1 MKQTTKLRW
10 RRKFRRSQQQVEN
23 LTISAERG
31 IEDNFFKRIGRLG
44 DVRRFVFGW
53 ILLLVFLG
61 LGVFMQT
68 RALSPYYETR
78 QPVDGGIYTEGIV
91 GSFTT
96 ANPLYATSAVDSSVS
111 RLVFSGLMKH
121 NSQNQ
126 LVGDLA
132 QDIKSNDRNSIYTV
146 TLRQDARWHDGEPV
160 VPEDIIFTY
169 DVIQDPDA
177 KSPLSAT
184 WKNIEV
190 TKKDDRTV
198 EFRLPHS
205 LSSFPNL
212 LTNGIVPAHILK
224 RVPSSQLRNVEF
236 NTTEPVGSGPF
247 VWDSIQ
253 ISGQT
258 AATRE
263 DQIGLSRNPRYHGGA
278 PRIDTFIIKAIRDQ
292 QNMISQFKDQQIDAM
307 LGLDKIPSELE
318 GNDAVKEYE
327 APLNAEVMVFFKNS
341 NDVLKDAKVRQALTR
356 ATNQAEI
363 IAGIGYPVIPVQ
375 GPLLR
380 DHLGFSQKLTQLS
393 YNEEEANKLLESA
406 GWLRG
411 QDGMRSKKGVP
422 LTFRLYS
429 RNNTEYAYVSQVLQ
443 RQWRNVGVDVK
454 VNLQEDTEL
463 QPTIALHNYDALLYG
478 ITVGNDPDVYAYWHS
493 SQADIRSSS
502 RLNLSEFKSKV
513 ADAGLEGGRTRAD
526 ANLRATKYIPFLKEW
541 RNQAP
546 AVGLY
551 QPRFLYVSR
560 GVVYGFNPT
569 TLNTAIDRYANVQN
583 WQVRTDLVPIQ

>member
-1 MKQTTKLRW
+1 
-10 RRKFRRSQQQVEN
+10 
-23 LTISAERG
+23 
-31 IEDNFFKRIGRLG
+31 
-44 DVRRFVFGW
+44 
-53 ILLLVFLG
+53 
-61 LGVFMQT
+61 MQA
-68 RALSPYYETR
+68 RALSPYYQTR
-78 QPVDGGIYTEGIV
+78 QPVDGGIYTEGII

-96 ANPLYATSAVDSSVS
+96 ANPLYATSSVDSSVS
-111 RLVFSGLMKH
+111 RLVFSGLMKY

-132 QDIKSNDRNSIYTV
+132 ESVKGNDRNSVFTV
-146 TLRQDARWHDGEPV
+146 VLRQDAKWHDGQPV
-160 VPEDIIFTY
+160 VPEDVMFTY

-184 WKNIEV
+184 WRNIEV
-190 TKKDDRTV
+190 TKKDDKTV

-212 LTNGIVPAHILK
+212 LTNGIVPSHILK
-224 RVPSSQLRNVEF
+224 DVPSSQLRNIEF

-263 DQIGLSRNPRYHGGA
+263 EQIGLSRNPNYHGGA
-278 PRIDTFIIKAIRDQ
+278 PRIDTFIVKAIRDQ
-292 QNMISQFKDQQIDAM
+292 QNMVTQFENQQIDAM
-307 LGLDKIPSELE
+307 VGLDSVPTQVAE
-318 GNDAVKEYE
+318 DDVVQEYE
-327 APLNAEVMVFFKNS
+327 APLNAQVMVFFKSS
-341 NDVLKDAKVRQALTR
+341 NELLKDAKVRQALTR
-356 ATNQAEI
+356 ATNQPEI
-363 IAGIGYPVIPVQ
+363 IAGLGYPVIPVQ

-380 DHLGFSQKLTQLS
+380 SHLGFSQKLTQIS
-393 YNEEEANKLLESA
+393 YNEEEANKLLDSA
-406 GWLRG
+406 GWKRG
-411 QDGMRSKKGVP
+411 ADGIRTKDGQP

-429 RNNTEYAYVSQVLQ
+429 RNNSEYAYVSQVLQ
-443 RQWRNVGVDVK
+443 RQWRNIGVDVK
-454 VNLQEDTEL
+454 VTLQEDTEL

-502 RLNLSEFKSKV
+502 RLNLSEFKSKI
-513 ADAGLEGGRTRAD
+513 ADAGLEAGRTRAD
-526 ANLRATKYIPFLKEW
+526 ADLRATKYIPFLTEW

-551 QPRFLYVSR
+551 QPRFLYVTR
-560 GVVYGFNPT
+560 GVVYGLDMAK
-569 TLNTAIDRYANVQN
+569 LNVATDRYANVQN
-583 WQVRTDLVPIQ
+583 WQIRTDLVPIQ